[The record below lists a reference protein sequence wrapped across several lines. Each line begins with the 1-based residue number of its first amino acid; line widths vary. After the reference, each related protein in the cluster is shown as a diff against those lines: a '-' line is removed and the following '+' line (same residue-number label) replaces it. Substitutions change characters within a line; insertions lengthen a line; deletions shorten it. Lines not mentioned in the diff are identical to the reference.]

1 MFFFFFPCQK
11 DPDALLD
18 PEEKVPI
25 PREEAAKRACAA
37 FEAVFAN
44 GHQVELDHYI
54 VYNARKQPFTSNVS
68 YLRTLLLFGLTRLPC
83 RYRIDFEYGR
93 LLACM
98 GDKDGARSQLDLVLS
113 GKPLEVNAAG
123 RKVRS
128 FTTKIIK

>member
-1 MFFFFFPCQK
+1 MTRQK

-18 PEEKVPI
+18 PDEQVPI

-68 YLRTLLLFGLTRLPC
+68 YLRTFFYSGLPAC

-98 GDKDGARSQLDLVLS
+98 GDKDGARTQLDLVLS

-123 RKVRS
+123 RKVCTQRLFS
-128 FTTKIIK
+128 YKKY